1 MPDLARVASVDQLK
15 KSLSMV
21 ITGMLGTT
29 HDMIERTSV
38 RKKESAKSKFKFT
51 YNPCY
56 IYMLYKLNY
65 GLTGLDESI
74 YESSPQV

>member
-1 MPDLARVASVDQLK
+1 MPNLARVVSVDQLK

-38 RKKESAKSKFKFT
+38 RKRKSAESKFKYT
-51 YNPCY
+51 PCY
-56 IYMLYKLNY
+56 IYMLYKLKY
-65 GLTGLDESI
+65 GLVGLDETI
-74 YESSPQV
+74 YESSPRV

>member
-1 MPDLARVASVDQLK
+1 
-15 KSLSMV
+15 
-21 ITGMLGTT
+21 MLGTT

-38 RKKESAKSKFKFT
+38 RKRKSAESKFKYT
-51 YNPCY
+51 PCY

>member
-1 MPDLARVASVDQLK
+1 MPDLARVVSVDQLK

-38 RKKESAKSKFKFT
+38 RKRKSAVSKFKFKYT
-51 YNPCY
+51 P
-56 IYMLYKLNY
+56 
-65 GLTGLDESI
+65 
-74 YESSPQV
+74 